1 MSPFKSETKP
11 AASSNT
17 RANKM
22 SLPPLSLYIHV
33 PWCVRKCPYCDFN
46 SHEIKSHKA
55 EVYLPETD
63 YVQAL
68 LDDLEADLSYV
79 QGREIKTIFIG
90 GGTPSL
96 LSVEAYKNLLAGLQ
110 EKVTFVKDIEITM
123 EANPGTF
130 EAIKFEGYR
139 KLGINRLSIGVQ
151 SFADHQLKHLG
162 RIHDGQQAI
171 AAIKMAKE
179 AGFDNF
185 NIDLM
190 HGLPDQSEAQALAD
204 IQQAIDLGPTHMS
217 WYQLTIEPNTEF
229 FKRPPILPED
239 ETLWDIQEAG
249 QALLAKHGF
258 SQYEVSAYAQAGK
271 QATHNL
277 NYWQFGDYLG
287 IGAGA
292 HGKVTDLMNAPESLT
307 ASPVFRTWKTRAPK
321 DFLNAA
327 TADAKQ
333 KGKSFLAGKE
343 SIQNEDLG
351 LEFLMNA
358 LRLQQGFDLNLFEQ
372 RTGYPLTT
380 IASGIDTAIEKGLLE
395 KHVLE
400 DGSEQIKTSAKGSL
414 FLNEILGLFM

>member
-1 MSPFKSETKP
+1 M
-11 AASSNT
+11 AASIQASNADSEST
-17 RANKM
+17 TSKIT
-22 SLPPLSLYIHV
+22 LPPLSLYIHV

-55 EVYLPETD
+55 DGIIPETE

-68 LDDLEADLSYV
+68 LDDLEADLAYV
-79 QGREIKTIFIG
+79 QGREIQTIFIG

-96 LSVEAYKNLLAGLQ
+96 LSIKAFATLLTGLQ
-110 EKVTFVKDIEITM
+110 KKVTFVKDIEITM

-130 EAIKFEGYR
+130 EAEKFAGYR

-151 SFADHQLKHLG
+151 SFADKQLKHLG

-171 AAIKMAKE
+171 SAINMAKA

-190 HGLPDQSEAQALAD
+190 HGLPDQSQAQALAD
-204 IQQAIDLGPTHMS
+204 IQQAIDLGPTHLS

-229 FKRPPILPED
+229 FKRPPVLPED

-258 SQYEVSAYAQAGK
+258 VQYEVSAYAQAGK
-271 QATHNL
+271 QAQHNL

-292 HGKVTDLMNAPESLT
+292 HGKVTDLINSPESLT
-307 ASPVFRTWKTRAPK
+307 ASAVFRTWKTRAPK

-327 TADAKQ
+327 THSSK
-333 KGKSFLAGKE
+333 KFLAGKE

-358 LRLQQGFDLNLFEQ
+358 LRLQEGFDLELFEQ
-372 RTGYPLTT
+372 RTGYSLNT
-380 IASGIDTAIEKGLLE
+380 IAEGIQQAIDKGLLE
-395 KHVLE
+395 QE
-400 DGSEQIKTSAKGSL
+400 GNQIKTSAKGSL
-414 FLNEILGLFM
+414 FLNEILAFFM

>member
-1 MSPFKSETKP
+1 MANSLIGAKP
-11 AASSNT
+11 T
-17 RANKM
+17 M
-22 SLPPLSLYIHV
+22 ELPPLSLYIHV

-46 SHEIKSHKA
+46 SHEIKSHQA
-55 EVYLPETD
+55 DGIIPEAK
-63 YVQAL
+63 YIQAL
-68 LDDLEADLSYV
+68 LDDLAMDLPWV
-79 QGREIKTIFIG
+79 QGREIQTIFIG

-130 EAIKFEGYR
+130 EAEKFAGYR

-151 SFADHQLKHLG
+151 SFADQQLNHLG
-162 RIHDGQQAI
+162 RIHDGQQAVD
-171 AAIKMAKE
+171 AIKMAKE

-190 HGLPDQSEAQALAD
+190 HGLPDQSQAQALAD

-229 FKRPPILPED
+229 FKRPPLLPED

-258 SQYEVSAYAQAGK
+258 VQYEVSAYAQKDK
-271 QATHNL
+271 QARHNL
-277 NYWQFGDYLG
+277 NYWRFGDYLG

-292 HGKVTDLMNAPESLT
+292 HGKVTDLVNAPSSLT
-307 ASPVFRTWKTRAPK
+307 AAPVFRTWKTRAPK
-321 DFLNAA
+321 DFLNAGA
-327 TADAKQ
+327 SDVKH
-333 KGKSFLAGKE
+333 KSKSFLAGKE
-343 SIQNEDLG
+343 SIQNEDIG

-358 LRLQQGFDLNLFEQ
+358 LRLQEGFALNLFEQ
-372 RTGYPLTT
+372 RTGYPLAT
-380 IASGIDTAIEKGLLE
+380 IASGINTAIEKGLLE
-395 KHVLE
+395 KHRLG
-400 DGSEQIKTSAKGSL
+400 DGSEHIRTSTKGSL
-414 FLNEILGLFM
+414 FLNNILGLFM